1 MPMTE
6 AKQTMNQA
14 INDFNSFLNMNGYKK
29 RSDGRKRLIKDV
41 GLSDQR
47 FSELVNGSKHGRS
60 AFDKLNE
67 IFNYVGYSGENWV
80 LI

>member
-41 GLSDQR
+41 GLNDQR
-47 FSELVNGSKHGRS
+47 FSELVNGSKHGRA
-60 AFDKLNE
+60 AFNKLNE

-80 LI
+80 LV